1 MATSAVESSR
11 PDIGLMI
18 APTPRAIWHGPS
30 LVRVVQGLI
39 LVLLTAN
46 LGRIPVISA
55 GETSAPLLVNDMAV
69 ALLAMIGLAVAAM
82 TRSLRVDRV
91 ALIGALF
98 AAVGAASAF
107 VTARSYGFSTFELT
121 VSLAYLVRWMVY
133 FAVYVVL
140 INVVRRR
147 HVDAVW
153 TAVET
158 MLLIFAAFGIVQA
171 AFLPGFAQMVYP
183 DSRAYLD
190 WDIQGYRL
198 VSTVLEPNIAAA
210 MLLIGLLVQLARISV
225 GVRVPRWR
233 PITLF
238 VALVLTLSRSGAL
251 GFVAGVATILLVR
264 GLSKRLLRWTVLVF
278 ILVALA
284 LPKLIPFAA
293 GYGKF
298 STGGSA
304 AARIASWIELI
315 RVFREHP
322 VFGVGFN
329 TFGFVHER
337 SGFERFG
344 IAAYSSDGGLM
355 FIAVLTGVVGLT
367 IYLWMLWTIFRRCR
381 TIWRETT
388 IAPEHRG
395 LAIGMAAVIVALCVH
410 SLFVNSLLTTFV
422 MELFWILCALTFAIA
437 AGEAAVEREPIVT
450 RTDPR
455 LVVSTALGDGKP

>member
-1 MATSAVESSR
+1 
-11 PDIGLMI
+11 
-18 APTPRAIWHGPS
+18 
-30 LVRVVQGLI
+30 VRTVQALI

-46 LGRIPVISA
+46 LGRIPLIST
-55 GETSAPLLVNDMAV
+55 GESSAPLLVNDIAV
-69 ALLAMIGLAVAAM
+69 ALLAMIGLAAAAM

-107 VTARSYGFSTFELT
+107 VTARNYGFSPLELA
-121 VSLAYLVRWMVY
+121 VSLAYLVRWLVY

-140 INVVRRR
+140 INVVKRQ
-147 HVDAVW
+147 HVDAIW
-153 TAVET
+153 SAAET

-171 AFLPGFAQMVYP
+171 VFLPGFAQMVYP

-190 WDIQGYRL
+190 WDIQGHRL

-225 GVRVPRWR
+225 GGRVAPWR

-264 GLSKRLLRWTVLVF
+264 GLSKRLLRWTALVTALVVLS
-278 ILVALA
+278 

-304 AARIASWIELI
+304 AARVASWIELAQ
-315 RVFREHP
+315 VFRQHP
-322 VFGVGFN
+322 LFGVGFN

-337 SGFERFG
+337 AGHELFG
-344 IAAYSSDGGLM
+344 AAAYSSDGGLL
-355 FIAVLTGVVGLT
+355 FIAVLTGVVGLL
-367 IYLWMLWTIFRRCR
+367 IYVWMLLGIARRCR
-381 TIWRETT
+381 MIWRDHS
-388 IAPEHRG
+388 ISASHRG
-395 LAIGMAAVIVALCVH
+395 LAIGATAMIVALCVD
-410 SLFVNSLLTTFV
+410 SVFVNSLLTTFV

-437 AGEAAVEREPIVT
+437 GGSGGGEQLTIVT
-450 RTDPR
+450 RTGPR
-455 LVVSTALGDGKP
+455 LVVSAAPGDGTS